1 MQFNAHNFLISSL
14 SHISLFHTHTLTLSH
29 TTLTQVKVLYIRN
42 LMLTTT
48 EAQIEE
54 VFSKFAPVERV
65 KKIRDYAFV
74 HFHSKEDAHCA
85 MEAMNGRGG
94 REGERRGREGVEG
107 GERREGG
114 VGKRRHLLGRRDT
127 LLLLKRA
134 KFCIIYKFLNGC
146 PGFRITL
153 PSYILIE
160 ATVIN
165 FVTWHC
171 RHQSGWGSDRG
182 HTG

>member
-1 MQFNAHNFLISSL
+1 MGGMVGGVMGGMVGGVMEVVYTCSLMLTIFSFPHTLPHPHSS
-14 SHISLFHTHTLTLSH
+14 TPHTLTLSH

-94 REGERRGREGVEG
+94 REGERRGRKRGEG
-107 GERREGG
+107 GRVWRGERGEREGLEREG
-114 VGKRRHLLGRRDT
+114 ICWVEEIH
-127 LLLLKRA
+127 
-134 KFCIIYKFLNGC
+134 Y
-146 PGFRITL
+146 
-153 PSYILIE
+153 S
-160 ATVIN
+160 
-165 FVTWHC
+165 
-171 RHQSGWGSDRG
+171 
-182 HTG
+182 